1 MVLVR
6 VALSVRRRLHRLPLF
21 RHVIPLRRMSLQDA
35 CSILEVELNA
45 DRKAVKEAYFE
56 KAKTYHPDNQ
66 VTGDA
71 QMFRQVRKAYNLL
84 QHGVPDGAARAQ
96 SQWRGNFDEEQQR
109 RRRSQ
114 FEQFRRRQYEEA
126 RRAQEQKE
134 DFEKLLRHF
143 WRSMRNILS
152 RQRKNFASLWEGEF
166 KWATMAVGIFS
177 VPLFFI
183 ALYGN
188 RESLSDT
195 MGRAAARKNITQRE
209 LFNQEGQKLFAQ
221 ISARCDDA
229 TYSTILADYRAHIL
243 SARKTPPSVIKTRD
257 VIRIDALFKRF
268 PTHAAELLNSPIAQA
283 VGYTLG
289 QKDDVSST
297 ETTSVAQPTVVNYQA
312 AHFDR
317 VDLEAVVKLYLKGE
331 KERALFLMNNPEAL
345 AAHRKSSGRNNL
357 TPATS
362 SALSS
367 AWNSAVDKTLD
378 GLDGAMDLLAPYLD
392 VFVYNWRLFV
402 YILRYDSLEQLTC
415 EQFLREM
422 DRASRQDADL
432 NL

>member
-209 LFNQEGQKLFAQ
+209 PGFANRTQKWKIRPKVKAHFPFAN
-221 ISARCDDA
+221 
-229 TYSTILADYRAHIL
+229 
-243 SARKTPPSVIKTRD
+243 P
-257 VIRIDALFKRF
+257 
-268 PTHAAELLNSPIAQA
+268 
-283 VGYTLG
+283 
-289 QKDDVSST
+289 VSSSST
-297 ETTSVAQPTVVNYQA
+297 KRARSSSPKFPPAATTRHIRPSSPTI
-312 AHFDR
+312 
-317 VDLEAVVKLYLKGE
+317 
-331 KERALFLMNNPEAL
+331 ERTFCRRERHHL
-345 AAHRKSSGRNNL
+345 ASSKR
-357 TPATS
+357 AT
-362 SALSS
+362 
-367 AWNSAVDKTLD
+367 
-378 GLDGAMDLLAPYLD
+378 
-392 VFVYNWRLFV
+392 
-402 YILRYDSLEQLTC
+402 
-415 EQFLREM
+415 
-422 DRASRQDADL
+422 
-432 NL
+432 

>member
-1 MVLVR
+1 
-6 VALSVRRRLHRLPLF
+6 
-21 RHVIPLRRMSLQDA
+21 
-35 CSILEVELNA
+35 
-45 DRKAVKEAYFE
+45 
-56 KAKTYHPDNQ
+56 
-66 VTGDA
+66 
-71 QMFRQVRKAYNLL
+71 
-84 QHGVPDGAARAQ
+84 
-96 SQWRGNFDEEQQR
+96 
-109 RRRSQ
+109 
-114 FEQFRRRQYEEA
+114 
-126 RRAQEQKE
+126 
-134 DFEKLLRHF
+134 
-143 WRSMRNILS
+143 
-152 RQRKNFASLWEGEF
+152 
-166 KWATMAVGIFS
+166 
-177 VPLFFI
+177 
-183 ALYGN
+183 
-188 RESLSDT
+188 
-195 MGRAAARKNITQRE
+195 
-209 LFNQEGQKLFAQ
+209 
-221 ISARCDDA
+221 
-229 TYSTILADYRAHIL
+229 
-243 SARKTPPSVIKTRD
+243 